1 MESGGKEGKINVSE
15 VTKALLEQDQDCAYE
30 FIENKKIKIL
40 GNEVNSFFIEPKQR
54 KRLDD
59 SAH

>member
-1 MESGGKEGKINVSE
+1 MESGGQPGKINVSE
-15 VTKALLEQDQDCAYE
+15 VTKALLEQDQDCPYD
-30 FIENKKIKIL
+30 FIENQKIKIL